1 MSISQSDVN
10 AMQSKV
16 NQLRYENSQL
26 RNEINAMVS
35 SVNSAGGSVIATRD
49 AALGTLT
56 GGENT
61 IKKDDNVLHNVS
73 KKQDEIRRMM
83 ELYKNMEN
91 AYKTIRGLNNE
102 LRYHQNGEKNVR
114 KMVVAMID
122 NELKSLASEETIA
135 EQAEKQYLQTQY
147 FFLSHVMM
155 DLQLRKRGEP
165 EAADRA
171 REEALKLD
179 ERRSVWVYFLIA
191 LRRDDEKEKDYWI
204 DKLVKSPLVG
214 SEEKFLKVLAVIALC
229 DKGKCAEKVRAYIG
243 IDNISGEDK
252 APFVSKISAEY
263 AGVMKTRPPKFKYIE
278 NHVEEKAAL
287 DGALFGAMN
296 NESVAAYIRKL
307 AGGSSSD
314 SRAQFYSDM
323 LDECVEYCRSPKS
336 DEIRDKIAYQEKI
349 IEAKG
354 VIEDAMALKAKED
367 VRLVSDL
374 NVEDCLF
381 RWLTDNE
388 RFAGKKE
395 ITEFSYEK
403 FKSSYKRAYR
413 DYVKSYRDKYTDRL
427 TVHVGDY
434 SAKTSLRN
442 AEEDEK
448 NIEKFLTDRCNR
460 TKAAIKD
467 TKFYLMVVFGA
478 ILVVAGIVCNF
489 LQSVIPF
496 PWNVVLLVACVAAG
510 LLLVGFGIRAKYL
523 NYKARIRADE
533 QLAQDRIKYFEMLR
547 CLYSDVEAYREMY
560 AQYDAKALDEREF

>member
-16 NQLRYENSQL
+16 NQIRNENAQL

-35 SVNSAGGSVIATRD
+35 SVNSAGNSVTSTRNT
-49 AALGTLT
+49 AIGTLE
-56 GGENT
+56 GGEST
-61 IKKDDNVLHNVS
+61 IKKDDNVLHTVS

-91 AYKTIRGLNNE
+91 AYKTIRGLNND

-147 FFLSHVMM
+147 FFLSHIMM

-171 REEALKLD
+171 RAEALKLD
-179 ERRSVWVYFLIA
+179 RRRSIWVYFLIA
-191 LRRDDEKEKDYWI
+191 LRRNDEKELDYWV
-204 DKLVKSPLVG
+204 DELVRTPLIG

-229 DKGKCAEKVRAYIG
+229 DKGRSAEKIRAYIG
-243 IDNISGEDK
+243 IDAISGEDK
-252 APFVSKISAEY
+252 TNLVNKISLEY

-278 NHVEEKAAL
+278 AHVEEKAAL

-307 AGGSSSD
+307 AGGTSSD

-336 DEIRDKIAYQEKI
+336 DEIRDKISYQEKI

-354 VIEDAMALKAKED
+354 VLEDAMALKAKED
-367 VRLVSDL
+367 VMLVSDL

-381 RWLTDNE
+381 RWMTDNE

-395 ITEFSYEK
+395 INEFSYGK

-413 DYVKSYRDKYTDRL
+413 EYVKSYRGQYVDRF

-434 SAKTSLRN
+434 SAKTTLRN
-442 AEEDEK
+442 AEEDEA
-448 NIEKFLTDRCNR
+448 NIDRFLTERCKQ

-478 ILVVAGIVCNF
+478 ILIVAGIVCNF
-489 LQSVIPF
+489 LQGVIPF
-496 PWNVVLLVACVAAG
+496 PWNVVLLVACVIGG
-510 LLLVGFGIRAKYL
+510 LLLVGFGIRVKYL
-523 NYKARIRADE
+523 NYKARLRADE
-533 QLAQDRIKYFEMLR
+533 QRARDRVAYFEMLR
-547 CLYSDVEAYREMY
+547 ALYADVEAYREMY
-560 AQYDAKALDEREF
+560 AQYDAKTLDEKEF